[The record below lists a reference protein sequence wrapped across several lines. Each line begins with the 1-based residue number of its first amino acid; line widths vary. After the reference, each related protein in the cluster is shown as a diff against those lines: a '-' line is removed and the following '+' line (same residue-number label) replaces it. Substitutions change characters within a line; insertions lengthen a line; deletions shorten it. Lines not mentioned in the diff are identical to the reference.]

1 MALSYYYD
9 AIYHTREQNK
19 NLRDIFV
26 ICSVL
31 AQVSIDSAKRGFDV
45 SVGDELIRLQRESRI
60 INIKNNKFVGREV
73 KIKYPVFYSKI
84 QEEKPKKKQP
94 KKKSKNKMTDYF
106 KCPMEILSQLIL
118 DKTIDTRVEQ
128 QYQRKSIRIKEVF
141 IFPEK
146 GVKKTSQYKTVM
158 RKARAF
164 DTEMKALDSNEN
176 NYSDMATYIFE
187 SYVKGIQKLK
197 ISKSTMQV
205 LISAAFNAESY
216 MQNRLLEILFDYDKK
231 LFLSCFYKKQHPR
244 TPKM

>member
-1 MALSYYYD
+1 
-9 AIYHTREQNK
+9 
-19 NLRDIFV
+19 
-26 ICSVL
+26 
-31 AQVSIDSAKRGFDV
+31 
-45 SVGDELIRLQRESRI
+45 
-60 INIKNNKFVGREV
+60 
-73 KIKYPVFYSKI
+73 
-84 QEEKPKKKQP
+84 
-94 KKKSKNKMTDYF
+94 
-106 KCPMEILSQLIL
+106 
-118 DKTIDTRVEQ
+118 
-128 QYQRKSIRIKEVF
+128 
-141 IFPEK
+141 
-146 GVKKTSQYKTVM
+146 M